1 MNPRPSQPASAEGAS
16 RLAAAVAGLGDTDWH
31 AELIA
36 LGAEPSAGGP
46 PGTPT
51 YELLA
56 TAGTVTVSALV
67 DEGRWDDA
75 ARQADRLTELFR
87 LNRHHLHPVAAES
100 FDGLRA
106 AVYARD
112 RDEVADFVD
121 LLGELFGGGD
131 G

>member
-1 MNPRPSQPASAEGAS
+1 
-16 RLAAAVAGLGDTDWH
+16 LGDADWQ

-36 LGAEPSAGGP
+36 LGARPPADP
-46 PGTPT
+46 APGTPT

-56 TAGTVTVSALV
+56 TAGTETVSALV
-67 DEGRWDDA
+67 DEGLWDDA
-75 ARQADRLTELFR
+75 ATQADRLTHLFR

-106 AVYARD
+106 AVHARD
-112 RDEVADFVD
+112 RDEVADFVE
-121 LLGELFGGGD
+121 LLGELFGAVD